1 MKNFLKLGILII
13 YICSNINGQNNL
25 TEQDMLVLKEPCDNM
40 MKSYLT
46 NIIDG
51 QFAVRDSLLATL
63 KTRSDWDKWSQTI
76 RDSMMSWTGPLPGR
90 TALNARITGR
100 LERKDY
106 IVEKILFE
114 SRPDY
119 YVSAN
124 LYLPKN
130 IAGPL
135 PAHLNVIGHAQ
146 IGKADE
152 RYQRMS
158 VAQVKNGFVVLTI
171 DQLGQGE
178 RGMLSSH
185 RIIGT
190 QAFLSGT
197 HLFNYMV
204 WDVIRAID
212 YLTSRPEVDASKIG
226 MTGSSGGGMMTT
238 YILPFEDRVSIAVP
252 VCNPNTWSYRVHADL
267 ATDHEQ
273 VFFGAFEGGI
283 DPRGDPL
290 FTHVPKPLLL
300 NTTTDDPLNPPVGV
314 WDLNTWLYKCY
325 SAHGSPEKLSTTMV
339 KAGHDYN
346 REQREITYSWMLRWT
361 GNNITDFFEKEG
373 LLEREEDLWATS
385 GGSVYNEPESI
396 ETHKLVLDYLNEHKA
411 EIKVL
416 RTVDEISNHKIEMAG
431 LIETVL
437 NTNFNEVSAKY
448 YQQGNKISE
457 EIKIT
462 SYIIE
467 PEPGIVLPGV
477 LMEQGTGR
485 GNNDVILYLHEEGKS
500 AILKD
505 ISLVKKIL
513 SRGYRIFAVDLRG
526 IGETYPDMSGKF
538 WDFLAGKPIFGQR
551 IRDVLTIVEW
561 LKGEDM
567 NAAEIKLWGTGM
579 GALYGAFSG
588 IFTEDISGFLLERS
602 LLSFES
608 IVQVRNPGYN
618 QEILLPGILKKFD
631 MPQIYQALSPR
642 PVSVINPLLGDKT
655 PASEKDYKV
664 IDQPVANTYVVLSNK
679 DAWRITHMND
689 EEREE
694 YLLSLFN

>member
-1 MKNFLKLGILII
+1 MKILIKLGILVLCLCNNN
-13 YICSNINGQNNL
+13 YGQNNL
-25 TEQDMLVLKEPCDNM
+25 TEQDILVLQEPCDTM
-40 MKSYLT
+40 VKSYLA
-46 NIIDG
+46 NITDR
-51 QFAVRDSLLATL
+51 QFAVRDSILSTL
-63 KTRSDWDKWSQTI
+63 KSRSDWDRWSQTI
-76 RDSMMSWTGPLPGR
+76 RDSMLSWTGPLPER

-130 IAGPL
+130 INAPL

-158 VAQVKNGFVVLTI
+158 IAQVKNGFVVLTI

-197 HLFNYMV
+197 HLFNFMV

-212 YLTSRPEVDASKIG
+212 YLASRPEVDASKIG

-238 YILPFEDRVSIAVP
+238 YILPFEDRISVAVP
-252 VCNPNTWSYRVHADL
+252 ACNPNTWSYRVHADL

-273 VFFGAFEGGI
+273 VFFGAFESSI

-290 FTHVPKPLLL
+290 FTHVPRPLLL
-300 NTTTDDPLNPPVGV
+300 NTTTDDPLNPPGGV

-325 SAHGSPEKLSTTMV
+325 SAHRSPERLSTTMV

-346 REQREITYSWMLRWT
+346 REQREITYSWMLRWI
-361 GNNITDFFEKEG
+361 GNNSTNFLEKDG
-373 LLEREEDLWATS
+373 LLEKEEDLWAAS

-416 RTVDEISNHKIEMAG
+416 RTLDEISNHKIEMAA

-437 NTNFNEVSAKY
+437 NTNFDDVSVGY
-448 YQQGNKISE
+448 HQQGNKISE
-457 EIKIT
+457 NIKIA

-467 PEPGIVLPGV
+467 PEPGILLPGV
-477 LMEQGTGR
+477 LMEQGTAIA
-485 GNNDVILYLHEEGKS
+485 NNDVILYLHEEGKS

-505 ISLVKKIL
+505 ICLVKKLL

-526 IGETYPDMSGKF
+526 TGETSPGLSEKF

-551 IRDVLTIVEW
+551 IRDILTIVEW

-567 NAAEIKLWGTGM
+567 NAGDIKLWGIGM

-608 IVQVRNPGYN
+608 IVRVKNPGYN

-664 IDQPVANTYVVLSNK
+664 IDQPVANTYAVLSNK
-679 DAWRITHMND
+679 DAWRITDMNY
-689 EEREE
+689 EAREE
-694 YLLSLFN
+694 YLISLFN